1 MAETI
6 SELRALSDEDLIR
19 RHDDHAP
26 NVQVATGHYLQELYR
41 RDQKRGTEA
50 MLSHTRRITWMTV
63 VITVATLIN
72 LGILV
77 ISLQRSTSMTHTA
90 ATPTLTL
97 PLSGTGDSV
106 TP

>member
-6 SELRALSDEDLIR
+6 SELRTLSDDELIR

-26 NVQVATGHYLQELYR
+26 NVQVATEHYLQELYR

-50 MLSHTRRITWMTV
+50 MLSHTRRITFMTF

-72 LGILV
+72 LGIFAFPY
-77 ISLQRSTSMTHTA
+77 I
-90 ATPTLTL
+90 
-97 PLSGTGDSV
+97 
-106 TP
+106 